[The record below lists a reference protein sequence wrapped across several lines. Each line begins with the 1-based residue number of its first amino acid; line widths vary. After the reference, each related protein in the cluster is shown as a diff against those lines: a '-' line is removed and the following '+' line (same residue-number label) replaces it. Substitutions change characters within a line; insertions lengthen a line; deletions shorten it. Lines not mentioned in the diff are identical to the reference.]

1 MRLGKDLVG
10 KPIYSL
16 TDGRHLGTVKDIYLD
31 QSVSLMVGVFL
42 GQEGLFKRK
51 SIVIPREHIT
61 VIGIDAVLTSDSDA
75 VRDSGQL
82 PEVESWLRREV
93 LQGRPVDTPGGTKV
107 GTVGDVLLDQ
117 DAQIVGFAL
126 ARVFVE
132 GPVAESRM
140 VMKSAVVDEG
150 AVDGVMTVDLALAEQ
165 APGAE
170 EPVEEAS
177 TAEVKAESEE
187 TAPAEGDEDVSSE
200 ATAEAAKEEEEEEE
214 PQNEA

>member
-16 TDGRHLGTVKDIYLD
+16 TDGRHLGAVKDIYLD
-31 QSVSLMVGVFL
+31 QSLSLMVGVFL

-51 SIVIPREHIT
+51 SIVIPREHIK

-117 DAQIVGFAL
+117 DAQVVGFAL
-126 ARVFVE
+126 ARIFVE

-165 APGAE
+165 APGAA
-170 EPVEEAS
+170 EPVQEPP
-177 TAEVKAESEE
+177 EVALKAESEE
-187 TAPAEGDEDVSSE
+187 TAPAEEAEDVSSE
-200 ATAEAAKEEEEEEE
+200 ATAEAAEEEEEEEE